1 MGQIAVTGLGPNS
14 VPQSNASTTIKY
26 DPDPIGAFGTSE
38 TGITD
43 VNGVATFYNNYIW
56 PVGATGH
63 ITITKG
69 LLIGKADFQTDGTG
83 NARVTVNMVASP
95 GNAINNFFS
104 NLFGGLKST
113 GYWAIALLIAIAVV
127 AIAIAYLIN
136 STGVPEVVGSL
147 KKFKKKLVGAS
158 DKYL

>member
-14 VPQSNASTTIKY
+14 VPQASASTTIKY
-26 DPDPIGAFGTSE
+26 DPDPIGAFGSSE
-38 TGITD
+38 TALTD
-43 VNGVATFYNNYIW
+43 QNGVATFYNNYLW

-95 GNAINNFFS
+95 GTAFNNFFS

-113 GYWAIALLIAIAVV
+113 GYWAIALLVAIALVAIAV
-127 AIAIAYLIN
+127 AYLVN
-136 STGVPEVVGSL
+136 STGIPEVVGQL
-147 KKFKKKLVGAS
+147 KKLKKQVIGAS